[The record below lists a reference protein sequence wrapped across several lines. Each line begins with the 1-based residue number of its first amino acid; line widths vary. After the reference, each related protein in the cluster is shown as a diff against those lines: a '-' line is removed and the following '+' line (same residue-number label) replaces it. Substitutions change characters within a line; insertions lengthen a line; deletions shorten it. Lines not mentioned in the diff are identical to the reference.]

1 MSPGIRVARPC
12 DRRDLYGSIF
22 HRGVA
27 SNVTDVARPVRP
39 ADSFDGDR
47 ADPQTTHI
55 DEDRSLAPG
64 GACCY
69 VDLYWLPVA
78 AGTMSRLRMWSLAL
92 WEAIEAARAR
102 RPRATLYHA
111 ALKVGVHGNTTYT
124 LELTPAFAGDAV
136 IPAMSGPV
144 GLPGAD
150 RFRMFRYEMRCLQA
164 EVLPDEEWAVATLR
178 VAADCASARRV
189 LDLAPAVPDHTWGLR
204 TRGTSE
210 MWTSDSA
217 ISWLL
222 AAAGI
227 NASGIPLPPGG
238 RAPGWSAGLDVARR
252 FRLPAGS

>member
-1 MSPGIRVARPC
+1 M
-12 DRRDLYGSIF
+12 
-22 HRGVA
+22 
-27 SNVTDVARPVRP
+27 TDVARQVRP
-39 ADSFDGDR
+39 ADWFDGDR
-47 ADPQTTHI
+47 ADPKTTHI
-55 DEDRSLAPG
+55 YDDRSLAP
-64 GACCY
+64 ACGSCY

-136 IPAMSGPV
+136 TPAMSGPV
-144 GLPGAD
+144 GFPGAD
-150 RFRMFRYEMRCLQA
+150 RFRIFRYEMRCLEA
-164 EVLPDEEWAVATLR
+164 EALPDEAWAVARLR
-178 VAADCASARRV
+178 LAADCASARRV
-189 LDLAPAVPDHTWGLR
+189 LDLAAAVPPYTWGLR

-227 NASGIPLPPGG
+227 DASAIALPAGG
-238 RAPGWSAGLDVARR
+238 RAPGWSAGLDIARR
-252 FRLPAGS
+252 ARLPAAG